1 MKDLLLTLDIGTGS
15 ARARL
20 VANTGKILGFA
31 QLRVRTDHAAGR
43 LV

>member
-15 ARARL
+15 TRAGL
-20 VANTGKILGFA
+20 VANTGKIPA
-31 QLRVRTDHAAGR
+31 SRSAVRTDHAAGR

>member
-15 ARARL
+15 TRAGL

-31 QLRVRTDHAAGR
+31 QLVRTDHAAGR